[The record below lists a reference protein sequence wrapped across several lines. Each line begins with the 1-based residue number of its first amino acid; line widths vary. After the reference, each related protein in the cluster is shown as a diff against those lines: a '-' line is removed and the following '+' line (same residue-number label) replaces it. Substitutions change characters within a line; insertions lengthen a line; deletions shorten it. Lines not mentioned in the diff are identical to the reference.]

1 MGRRAQMLEHNR
13 VRIRVATRNIAAIF
27 RRPKL
32 VARAVAA
39 DIRAVFVTERE
50 HWRANVVQVRNAAD
64 GRAVAET
71 AIDEVATVGLDLGRN
86 VEAVFKAELVVD
98 DRLVNGEVEEGD
110 WDSR

>member
-1 MGRRAQMLEHNR
+1 MLEHNR

-50 HWRANVVQVRNAAD
+50 HRRANVVQVRNAAD